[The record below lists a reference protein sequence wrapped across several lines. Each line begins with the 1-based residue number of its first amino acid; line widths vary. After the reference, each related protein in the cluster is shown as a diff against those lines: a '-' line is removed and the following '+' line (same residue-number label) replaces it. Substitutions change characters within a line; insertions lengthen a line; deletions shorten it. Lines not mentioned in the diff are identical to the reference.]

1 MASLYHISKY
11 CLIVVLLLFVSNT
24 SKAQVGKSVKG
35 QDTPISE
42 KKSPFA
48 IKPLKN
54 KYGNP
59 SLSNS
64 FRVFT
69 PKNRRNSR
77 KMARSS
83 SISYSG
89 TRVPLNLTTLRLL
102 FSRKGSAYNSP
113 RRRSVFSSGGLF
125 QAYRPSQ
132 RFSLEGYVHSGSSP
146 FFNRSRKNRYR
157 SPRLTSTFRVFTP
170 NKQFRN
176 VDIARSSSISF
187 AASGVPL
194 SKRSLKLIFAPKGSP
209 YSLSHKRAVYS
220 AGGLMT
226 AYQPNKKF
234 SIERLVHHSPFAFSS
249 YRPSKHKSRSSGNF
263 KVFTP
268 NRKFRYSNIAT
279 SSSINYSPK
288 GRPLSLNSLRTMFLP
303 KGSSY
308 ATKSIGKNK
317 RRVYSTGGLMTA
329 YRPNSIFSLENFLHS
344 APFANST
351 YHSKSKRPNFSSG
364 FKVFTPDKR
373 FSLENFAISNLPF
386 ATASYKRKKKN
397 INASTFRVY
406 QPDKKF
412 NIDNS
417 KSSSISFAGTG
428 IPLNISTLKTM
439 FLPKGS
445 SYSIMFQGKKHRK
458 VYSSG
463 GLFSAYQP
471 NPNFS
476 LDGLIA
482 NIAPFSGSRR
492 NNKFAN
498 PALSSSFK
506 IFSPNSKF
514 RLENFIL
521 NGGSPFAVSSKR
533 KKKKIRPSLFYMFQ
547 PDKKFALEGFALRS
561 SPFAISYASKKKKNR
576 PSLFYMYQT
585 DKKFALEGLL
595 LKGTGSPNF
604 ASYAYNRKS
613 KKQKTSVFGIYKPDK
628 KFSLESMALSSSPQ
642 YSPSG
647 VPFSKLMFKTLF
659 LPKGSSYAL
668 FSWGKSRRVWSNQGL
683 FSASIS
689 DARFALENFA
699 YGSSPFTPIS
709 YRVSRKKKKALPGFR
724 AYMTDGKFALE
735 SFVFGGSSPFTPKPY
750 RARKSK
756 QYRPSSMGIYRA
768 NNKFALENFVFGG
781 SSPFA
786 GKTFLPGA
794 RKKFAPSSMGIS
806 RSNSK
811 FALENFVLGGGSP
824 FTPKAYRVKR
834 KQNRISNMGIYR
846 ANSKF
851 ALENFVLGG
860 VSPFTPKSFRVRKR
874 KQNRISSMGI
884 YRANSKFALENFV
897 LGGVSPFT
905 PKSFRV
911 GKRKQNRISSMG
923 IYRANSKFA
932 LENFVLGGGS
942 PFTPKSFRVGKR
954 KQKRISSMGI
964 YRANSKFALE
974 NFVLG
979 GASLFSVGL
988 KRTSLKKA
996 HKKSLFGRYVPDRKF
1011 SLEQFILAGGAPF
1024 AVKAVRMRAKARR
1037 TSRGFKRFY
1046 ADDKFA
1052 LENFVLGGSSPFVPR
1067 ALRRIGIGSRKR
1079 PSNLSIFAPSNEF
1092 RLENFVFGGSS
1103 PFATKTS
1110 VFQALKRKISTFGRY
1125 SGVGLDL
1132 ASITLEGGSPFTRKE
1147 PKKQKFKTTG
1157 TGFEEKGRQ
1166 KHYDR
1171 KFALFKKKKRD
1182 DGLPYVMRVSENK
1195 MYSKRY
1201 VKRRDKK
1208 KEHIFGKKVRNHY
1221 KIK

>member
-1 MASLYHISKY
+1 MASLYHTSKY
-11 CLIVVLLLFVSNT
+11 CLIVVLLLFLTNNSE
-24 SKAQVGKSVKG
+24 AQVGKSVKG

-42 KKSPFA
+42 RSSPFA
-48 IKPLKN
+48 TKPLKN
-54 KYGNP
+54 KYGNS
-59 SLSNS
+59 SLSNA

-69 PKNRRNSR
+69 PKKGGNSR
-77 KMARSS
+77 RMARSS

-102 FSRKGSAYNSP
+102 FSKKGSAYNSP

-125 QAYRPSQ
+125 RAYSPNS

-146 FFNRSRKNRYR
+146 FFNRSRKNRYS

-187 AASGVPL
+187 AASRVPL

-234 SIERLVHHSPFAFSS
+234 SIKNLVHYSPFAYSS
-249 YRPSKHKSRSSGNF
+249 YSPSKHKSRSSGNF

-268 NRKFRYSNIAT
+268 NRKFRYSNIGT
-279 SSSINYSPK
+279 SSSINFSGN
-288 GRPLSLNSLRTMFLP
+288 GRPISLNSLRAMFLP

-308 ATKSIGKNK
+308 STKSIGKHK
-317 RRVYSTGGLMTA
+317 RRVYSTGGLMSA
-329 YRPNSIFSLENFLHS
+329 YQPNINFSLENFLHS

-351 YHSKSKRPNFSSG
+351 YRSKSNKPNFSSG

-373 FSLENFAISNLPF
+373 FSLENFTLTNLPF
-386 ATASYKRKKKN
+386 ATASNNRKKKKT
-397 INASTFRVY
+397 NASTFRVY
-406 QPDKKF
+406 QPNKKF

-428 IPLNISTLKTM
+428 IPLNISTLKTL

-463 GLFSAYQP
+463 GLFGAYQP

-482 NIAPFSGSRR
+482 NIAPFSGSRS
-492 NNKFAN
+492 NNKFSN
-498 PALSSSFK
+498 PALSSNFK

-514 RLENFIL
+514 RLENFVL
-521 NGGSPFAVSSKR
+521 NGGSPFAISSKG
-533 KKKKIRPSLFYMFQ
+533 KKKKVRPSLFYMYQ
-547 PDKKFALEGFALRS
+547 PDKKFALEGFALKS
-561 SPFAISYASKKKKNR
+561 SPFAISYASKKKKSR
-576 PSLFYMYQT
+576 PSLFYIHQT

-595 LKGTGSPNF
+595 VKGSGSPNF

-613 KKQKTSVFGIYKPDK
+613 KKRKTSVFGIYKPDK

-709 YRVSRKKKKALPGFR
+709 YRVSRKKKKAMPGFH
-724 AYMTDGKFALE
+724 AYMSGGKFALE
-735 SFVFGGSSPFTPKPY
+735 NFVLGGSSPFTPKPF
-750 RARKSK
+750 RAKKSK

-768 NNKFALENFVFGG
+768 NSKFALENFVFGG

-794 RKKFAPSSMGIS
+794 RKKFAPSFMGIS

-811 FALENFVLGGGSP
+811 FALENFVFSGGSP
-824 FTPKAYRVKR
+824 FTPKAY
-834 KQNRISNMGIYR
+834 
-846 ANSKF
+846 
-851 ALENFVLGG
+851 
-860 VSPFTPKSFRVRKR
+860 
-874 KQNRISSMGI
+874 
-884 YRANSKFALENFV
+884 
-897 LGGVSPFT
+897 
-905 PKSFRV
+905 RV

-923 IYRANSKFA
+923 IYRASSKFA
-932 LENFVLGGGS
+932 LENFVL
-942 PFTPKSFRVGKR
+942 
-954 KQKRISSMGI
+954 
-964 YRANSKFALE
+964 A
-974 NFVLG
+974 
-979 GASLFSVGL
+979 GASPFSVGM

-1125 SGVGLDL
+1125 SGVGLDM
-1132 ASITLEGGSPFTRKE
+1132 ASITLEGGSPFSRKE

-1171 KFALFKKKKRD
+1171 KFALFRKKKRD
-1182 DGLPYVMRVSENK
+1182 DGLPYVMKVSENK

-1201 VKRRDKK
+1201 VKKRDKK
-1208 KEHIFGKKVRNHY
+1208 KEHIFGKKVRNYY